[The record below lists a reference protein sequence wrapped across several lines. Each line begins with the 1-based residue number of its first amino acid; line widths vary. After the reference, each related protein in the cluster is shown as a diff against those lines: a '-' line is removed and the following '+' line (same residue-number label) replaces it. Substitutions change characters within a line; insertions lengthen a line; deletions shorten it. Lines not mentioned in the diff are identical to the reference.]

1 MYPFSL
7 FQFDA
12 KTEKFIRSWVSTN
25 LIIAVHN
32 DIPNEHSEILGV
44 VVLPL
49 ASIFRNRSYY
59 RNSLPIIGGVGYGRL
74 KFELMFR
81 SIQGRLP
88 RRLLGW
94 DVGTLEIH
102 PRIFAVPSPA
112 LDDDAGNQLHSENVG
127 NLERK
132 RRKKGVASTLI
143 PSDLAG
149 CRLVL
154 CSRYSKGKMF
164 PFHPTH
170 YRSFPEQRQ
179 VEAAESQHHS
189 ALSNMTASRLSD
201 SVSSITSATDSLTA
215 SQTITPPWPS
225 AFERARRGAEAEW
238 RPKHQSHALDT
249 LKPLRLAVLKRYA
262 CCIHILFRRS
272 SHLCRDTTI
281 ARSVLWLK
289 DIPDEEEVAVQ
300 LPIRRERPAAT
311 GSSSAE
317 VQSARDLPQSDELS
331 FDTNDH
337 DDEVVPGVMIMLRLR
352 FWRGLSGYH
361 QSLASQNN
369 ILEDV
374 MEILDC
380 VEEQE
385 NLNAGMTNGEAD
397 ETQYSVIPDDG
408 TKRGEDSRDQVR
420 VVSLMTLECHAQ
432 LLYSQNLIHLS
443 ASLGCRSKS
452 G

>member
-1 MYPFSL
+1 M
-7 FQFDA
+7 
-12 KTEKFIRSWVSTN
+12 STN
-25 LIIAVHN
+25 LIIAVHG
-32 DIPNEHSEILGV
+32 DIPNERSEILGV

-49 ASIFRNRSYY
+49 ASIFSNRSYY
-59 RNSLPIIGGVGYGRL
+59 RNSLPIVGGVGYGRL

-112 LDDDAGNQLHSENVG
+112 LDNDAGNKLHSENVG
-127 NLERK
+127 NLGRK
-132 RRKKGVASTLI
+132 RRKKGVASTIIL
-143 PSDLAG
+143 SDLAG

-170 YRSFPEQRQ
+170 YRSLPEQRQ
-179 VEAAESQHHS
+179 ARTEAAESRHHPAS
-189 ALSNMTASRLSD
+189 SNTTANRLSD
-201 SVSSITSATDSLTA
+201 PVSSITSATDSLT
-215 SQTITPPWPS
+215 SPQTNTPPWPS
-225 AFERARRGAEAEW
+225 AFERAQRGAEAEW
-238 RPKHQSHALDT
+238 RPKHQSHAVDS
-249 LKPLRLAVLKRYA
+249 LKPLRLAVLQRYA
-262 CCIHILFRRS
+262 CYIHILFRRS
-272 SHLCRDTTI
+272 SHLRRDTTI

-289 DIPDEEEVAVQ
+289 DIPDEEEVIVQ
-300 LPIRRERPAAT
+300 LPIRRERPAARPAAT
-311 GSSSAE
+311 GSTST
-317 VQSARDLPQSDELS
+317 QSARDLLQSDESS

-361 QSLASQNN
+361 QSLALQNS

-380 VEEQE
+380 AEEQE
-385 NLNAGMTNGEAD
+385 NFNAGMTNGEAD
-397 ETQYSVIPDDG
+397 ETQDSVIPENDESDDNG
-408 TKRGEDSRDQVR
+408 AERGEDSRDQVR
-420 VVSLMTLECHAQ
+420 ETTLMTLKWYAK
-432 LLYSQNLIHLS
+432 LLYSLNLIRLS
-443 ASLGCRSKS
+443 ASLECRSKS